1 MKAIGRRVCRL
12 EVRFAPRDKPRER
25 VRLVVH
31 ALGPEEGLQNA
42 TCQRTL
48 GANGSL
54 VEAVRLNGSGDGLT
68 DEDLDRFVESFP
80 IEPAGGH
87 VSRS

>member
-25 VRLVVH
+25 VRLVVG
-31 ALGPEEGLQNA
+31 AIGPEEGLQNA

-48 GANGSL
+48 SANGL
-54 VEAVRLNGSGDGLT
+54 LTEVVRLKGSGDGLT

-80 IEPAGGH
+80 IEPVGGP